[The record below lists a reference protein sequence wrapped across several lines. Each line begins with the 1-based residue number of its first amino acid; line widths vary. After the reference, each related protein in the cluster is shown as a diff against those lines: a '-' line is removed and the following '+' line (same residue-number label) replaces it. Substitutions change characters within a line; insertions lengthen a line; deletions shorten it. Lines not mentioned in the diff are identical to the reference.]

1 LAKFDPETA
10 FGLGF

>member
-10 FGLGF
+10 FGLSF